1 MEQRGMTSGFLSES
15 RKLPEPSGE
24 PEELG
29 FSVGIMPCRG
39 VPQTAQAS
47 AFNEISAPQQ
57 VQYAA
62 KDQLQ
67 NFTLLDGTAGVKDSF
82 LAPAESSDQVSKP
95 FFLNSR
101 WSKPEAFF
109 IRANVIKSNKDATAS
124 AGVISGGAI

>member
-15 RKLPEPSGE
+15 RKLPEPSGG

-39 VPQTAQAS
+39 MPQTTQAS

-67 NFTLLDGTAGVKDSF
+67 NFTPLECARGVKDSF
-82 LAPAESSDQVSKP
+82 SQHQNNLDQVEEHRFP
-95 FFLNSR
+95 GLWPAR
-101 WSKPEAFF
+101 VE
-109 IRANVIKSNKDATAS
+109 D
-124 AGVISGGAI
+124 